1 MIKKFN
7 LINSSIFY
15 IFLLSTLYFS
25 YIFFITDI
33 KGDWRTY
40 IDSEILWPYNVLL
53 ILSGEKIEFSAYGFF
68 YFNLEHKFFQFLD
81 LINYLKVSN
90 IENLNNGINFSGKLE
105 NLIIA
110 GRFFNVLIIYLTLII
125 VYLIFKSLT
134 KDNKLSFLLC
144 VTYMFTPGIIAQIA
158 HARIDVLASTL
169 LIISYFF
176 LIRFSENR
184 KKFIYTLFITFLFL
198 SIYTKVQSYIFIIFL
213 LISSLYF
220 IKEHNGNKE
229 YQISILTKVF
239 IILFILYCIIYP
251 MLFHRHAKFSLLFL
265 YSQLF
270 FVNLYVYVIFKNNK
284 NFINYNLILTF
295 ITFLTLIILIF
306 IINNISYMNYYA
318 VRSTFLEPMEM
329 RMYIGENLS
338 GTDVITLDIKK
349 NLLYFFT
356 LFEKIASN
364 FWLGLKLTL
373 TKYNSNSLLLLLN
386 SLLILYYYF
395 FKGSKKDLLLFLPLV
410 SFFSINGIN
419 LIRGSGLNGYLTY
432 SEFFLFIPLCVYL
445 FKSNIKLK
453 KIITICII
461 FSLTTPVVINPNN
474 YNSIRF
480 QKSDQ
485 FNIWCPH
492 FLDSY
497 TKKISRKEIDKICN

>member
-15 IFLLSTLYFS
+15 IFVLSALYFS

-33 KGDWRTY
+33 NGDWRTY

-53 ILSGEKIEFSAYGFF
+53 ILSGDKIEFSAYGFF

-110 GRFFNVLIIYLTLII
+110 GRYFNALIIYLTLII
-125 VYLIFKSLT
+125 VYIIFKSLT

-144 VTYMFTPGIIAQIA
+144 LTYMFTPGIIQQIA
-158 HARIDVLASTL
+158 HTRIDILASTL

-176 LIRFSENR
+176 LIRFSEN
-184 KKFIYTLFITFLFL
+184 KKIFIYML
-198 SIYTKVQSYIFIIFL
+198 FIIFL

-220 IKEHNGNKE
+220 IKENRENKE
-229 YQISILTKVF
+229 YQISIVKKVF
-239 IILFILYCIIYP
+239 IILFILYFITYP

-270 FVNLYVYVIFKNNK
+270 FVNLYVYVIFRNNK

-338 GTDVITLDIKK
+338 GSDVITLDVKK

-356 LFEKIASN
+356 LFEKIVSN
-364 FWLGLKLTL
+364 FWLGLRLTL

-410 SFFSINGIN
+410 SFFSINSIN
-419 LIRGSGLNGYLTY
+419 LLRGSGLIYYLTY

-445 FKSNIKLK
+445 FKSNTKLK
-453 KIITICII
+453 KIIIICTI
-461 FSLTTPVVINPNN
+461 FSLTTPILINPNN
-474 YNSIRF
+474 YNSVKF
-480 QKSDQ
+480 QKSNR
-485 FNIWCPH
+485 FNTWCPH

>member
-15 IFLLSTLYFS
+15 IFALSTLYFS

-33 KGDWRTY
+33 NGDWRTY

-110 GRFFNVLIIYLTLII
+110 GRYFNVLIIYLTLII

-134 KDNKLSFLLC
+134 KDNKLSFLLS
-144 VTYMFTPGIIAQIA
+144 VTYMFTPGIIQQIA
-158 HARIDVLASTL
+158 HARIDILASTL

-176 LIRFSENR
+176 LIKFSENR
-184 KKFIYTLFITFLFL
+184 KIFIYTLFIIFLFL

-220 IKEHNGNKE
+220 IKEHRENKE
-229 YQISILTKVF
+229 YQISIVTKVV
-239 IILFILYCIIYP
+239 IILFILYCITYP
-251 MLFHRHAKFSLLFL
+251 ILFHRHAKFSLLFL

-270 FVNLYVYVIFKNNK
+270 IVNLYVYVIFKNNK

-338 GTDVITLDIKK
+338 GSDVITLDIKK
-349 NLLYFFT
+349 NFLYFFT

-373 TKYNSNSLLLLLN
+373 TKFNSNSLLLLLN
-386 SLLILYYYF
+386 SSLILYYYF
-395 FKGSKKDLLLFLPLV
+395 FKGSKKDLLLFLPLL
-410 SFFSINGIN
+410 SFLSINSIN
-419 LIRGSGLNGYLTY
+419 LIRGSGLAYYLTY
-432 SEFFLFIPLCVYL
+432 SEFFLFIPLSVYL
-445 FKSNIKLK
+445 FKSDIILK
-453 KIITICII
+453 KIITFSIICLLGAPII
-461 FSLTTPVVINPNN
+461 INPKD
-474 YNSIRF
+474 YNADRF
-480 QKSDQ
+480 QKFDR
-485 FNIWCPH
+485 FHIWCPH
-492 FLDSY
+492 FFDSY